1 MSTPIK
7 ELKGITDVIVE
18 ALKAKSIS
26 DNAHLVEAAATPE
39 KRKALAAECGCDAT
53 LILALANRA
62 DLARVKGVSG
72 VYSDLLEHAG
82 VDTVKEL
89 ATRRADNL
97 HAKILETNSA
107 QGLTQR
113 PPTLAQVED
122 WIAQAHDLPKVLT
135 Y

>member
-1 MSTPIK
+1 VSTPIK
-7 ELKGITDVIVE
+7 ELKGITEAVVE

-26 DNAHLVEAAATPE
+26 DNEDLVEAAATPE
-39 KRKALAAECGCDAT
+39 KRKALASQCECNAT

-97 HAKILETNSA
+97 HAKILETNLA
-107 QGLTQR
+107 QALTQR
-113 PPTLAQVED
+113 PPTLAQVEG
-122 WIAQAHDLPKVLT
+122 WIAQAHDLPKVLS